1 MVLALAG
8 LGLASC
14 SSGPSAKP
22 TVAGGAKAGC
32 SAAPGA
38 EPDVATVPITVT
50 SASGSKLVT
59 VGVCIGTH
67 GPYPFVV
74 DTGSPTSAIDSHLA
88 TMLHLK
94 SAPALPLGGIGC
106 LASGPQVEVPA
117 SHVGAIT
124 LAGQDM
130 VSADLSSW
138 SGVSVDGVLGSDV
151 FGRFEALKI
160 DLPHKSLS
168 LLGLE
173 GPISL
178 KHQLLEGRP
187 GTQPPPQLLAT
198 APAVTAPLTVVH
210 APGSIS
216 VYTAVT
222 VAGQDNNSF
231 VVDTGSPVSTI
242 GDTLTS
248 SLHLSSTG
256 SGTPP
261 GGIGCTSNVPT
272 LAPTP
277 VGVPQSIVKLS
288 TLRSMAL
295 TGPQRVG
302 IAGGL
307 GLDYLGRNGIFI
319 IDYAAGAMALAQ
331 G

>member
-1 MVLALAG
+1 
-8 LGLASC
+8 
-14 SSGPSAKP
+14 
-22 TVAGGAKAGC
+22 VAGGATSAC
-32 SAAPGA
+32 SSASGS

-50 SASGSKLVT
+50 AASGSKLAT

-67 GPYPFVV
+67 GPYSFVV

-88 TMLHLK
+88 STLRLK

-106 LASGPQVEVPA
+106 LNMGAQVAVPA
-117 SHVGAIT
+117 SHAGAIR
-124 LAGQDM
+124 LAPQDM
-130 VSADLSSW
+130 VSADLSNW

-151 FGRFEALKI
+151 FGRFEAMKL

-173 GPISL
+173 GAIPL

-198 APAVTAPLTVVH
+198 APAVTAPLTVVR

-231 VVDTGSPVSTI
+231 VVDTGSPVTTI
-242 GDTLTS
+242 GSTLAS
-248 SLHLSSTG
+248 SLHLTSTG

-261 GGIGCTSNVPT
+261 GGIGCTSDVST
-272 LAPTP
+272 LPSTP
-277 VGVPQSIVKLS
+277 VGVGQSIVKLS
-288 TLRSMAL
+288 TLRSMPI
-295 TGPQRVG
+295 TGSQRVG
-302 IAGGL
+302 VAGGL
-307 GLDYLGRNGIFI
+307 ALDYLGSNGIVI
-319 IDYAAGAMALAQ
+319 VDYAAGSLALAQ